1 MDRWMD
7 GQMDGWIDDSRHQ
20 THLVQEA
27 MKLLPALDPA
37 AAGGLSLAWKGY
49 SPLYPLPSTLEVCT
63 GLSHASGHP
72 LLELLSFPFP
82 LA

>member
-1 MDRWMD
+1 MG

-27 MKLLPALDPA
+27 MGLLPALDPA
-37 AAGGLSLAWKGY
+37 AAGGLSLAWKGC
-49 SPLYPLPSTLEVCT
+49 SPLYPLPSTLEVCA